1 MERDVVAW
9 GTEVRIQE
17 RVGRWQNAVELLGE
31 AEKFGVKME
40 IITCN
45 TVLSS
50 CQREAEWQKC
60 FDLVRLMC
68 TLPHKYDIKQ

>member
-17 RVGRWQNAVELLGE
+17 RVGRWQNAVELLAE